1 MTREQKD
8 RLAAAVLSEV
18 GNLFEFWSEKAGE
31 HNLGDLDPDEA
42 GQVVAQWLARLP
54 GSSWSRFLPQP
65 RR

>member
-18 GNLFEFWSEKAGE
+18 GNLFEFWDEQAPNHGI
-31 HNLGDLDPDEA
+31 NDLDREEA
-42 GQVVAQWLARLP
+42 AQVVAQWLSRLP
-54 GSSWSRFLPQP
+54 GSSWSAFLPHP